1 MDKIKNMRAFQDGRR
16 LVIVIEDADDAMLS
30 LVRAMLSGNIPAVQH
45 IAPPPPMEPPKADIQ
60 NMTELLPDPIGTTP
74 KFIQK
79 NIGQTSFDAGDKLA
93 EQSSNH
99 ICLREDGP
107 KHSFVDSKE
116 FGIDFDIGHA
126 SYFETRDFLLS
137 QRENTRLKEILYAR
151 TKSRDLNFVV
161 NVKSEKEL
169 KEIARQLV
177 ESCYSKRLK

>member
-45 IAPPPPMEPPKADIQ
+45 IAPPPPMEPPKAEGQ
-60 NMTELLPDPIGTTP
+60 HMTELLPDSIGTTP

-79 NIGQTSFDAGDKLA
+79 NIGQTSFEAGNKFT

-99 ICLREDGP
+99 SCPREDGP
-107 KHSFVDSKE
+107 RSLIDSKE
-116 FGIDFDIGHA
+116 SGMDFDIGHA

-151 TKSRDLNFVV
+151 TKSRDLDFVV

-169 KEIARQLV
+169 KEIARQLM
-177 ESCYSKRLK
+177 ESC